1 MQVSAKILRFKPSG
15 SSTRA
20 GEAANSPLDSHA
32 LAAMLNS
39 VDYGLAVVG
48 ARSHVVLHLNT
59 EAETALQGHAPLL
72 ALRRYGGQPALIAVH
87 SPDHALLAHA
97 FAAAAHGHTQLIRFG
112 ASATAGS
119 NRLAAQSLCIAVSPL
134 NMTEVQSDEPL
145 LLLSF
150 EKSANLGD
158 AALAHFC
165 KMHQLT
171 PAEQQVLRALTEGE
185 CPKRIAQRTAVA
197 ESTVRSH
204 IRSLRQ
210 KTQCPS
216 IRELVLWIAR
226 LPAMPTARRAPS

>member
-1 MQVSAKILRFKPSG
+1 MQASAKILPFKPSG
-15 SSTRA
+15 VSTPA
-20 GEAANSPLDSHA
+20 DEAAHSRLDSHA

-59 EAETALQGHAPLL
+59 EAETALQAHTALL
-72 ALRRYGGQPALIAVH
+72 ALRRYGSQRALIALH

-97 FAAAAHGHTQLIRFG
+97 FAAAANGHTQLIRFG
-112 ASATAGS
+112 TSATAGS
-119 NRLAAQSLCIAVSPL
+119 NRWAAQSLCIAVSPL
-134 NMTEVQSDEPL
+134 SMTEVHSDEPL

-150 EKSANLGD
+150 EKGANHGD
-158 AALAHFC
+158 VALAHFC

-204 IRSLRQ
+204 IRSIRQ
-210 KTQCPS
+210 KTQYPS
-216 IRELVLWIAR
+216 IRELVLEIAR
-226 LPAMPTARRAPS
+226 LPAMPTALPAPS